1 MIRLGLFLLAV
12 AVLLLAGGLLL
23 PDRVVVER
31 TAVIE
36 RPAATV
42 FTLLNGFRTWGDWS
56 PWVVRDPT
64 LEWTRSGPD
73 TGAGAV
79 VDWTGDPARVG
90 VGRQRILASEPWRRV
105 VLASE
110 VAGQG
115 SATLTYRVDGDGLGS
130 RVTWRYESD
139 VADGQGR
146 FGAVVGRYFGWFLS
160 RWVGRDFET
169 GLARLQAFA
178 ERLPRAD
185 FAGAGIERV
194 TVTAVPVAQV
204 GGIRA
209 AGDSDLETELAD
221 AFRAIGRWAVR
232 ADVSLGEAPL
242 VLARRTRENATE
254 FTAALPLAGA
264 VSSEPPP
271 PVTLGRT
278 PAGDA
283 ACAMHDGPMED
294 TLALYA
300 RLDAWLAAQGLA
312 AGATA
317 WERYL
322 SDPRAASGG
331 QAAVEVCR
339 LIEAG

>member
-1 MIRLGLFLLAV
+1 MIRIGLFLLAV
-12 AVLLLAGGLLL
+12 AAVLLAGGLLL

-31 TAVIE
+31 TTVIE

-42 FTLLNGFRTWGDWS
+42 FTLLNGFRTWGEWS
-56 PWVVRDPT
+56 PWVERDPT
-64 LEWTRSGPD
+64 LAWTRSGPD
-73 TGAGAV
+73 TGVGAV
-79 VDWTGDPARVG
+79 VEWDGDPARVG
-90 VGRQRILASEPWRRV
+90 VGRQRIVASEPWRRV

-139 VADGQGR
+139 VADWEGR
-146 FGAVVGRYFGWFLS
+146 FGGVVGRYFGWFLA
-160 RWVGRDFET
+160 RWVGRDFEI
-169 GLARLQAFA
+169 GLARLRAFA

-185 FAGAGIERV
+185 FADAGIERV
-194 TVTAVPVAQV
+194 AVFAVPVARV

-209 AGDSDLETELAD
+209 DGGADLETRLAD
-221 AFRAIGRWAVR
+221 AFQAISRWAVR
-232 ADVSLGEAPL
+232 AEVSLGDAPL
-242 VLARRTRENATE
+242 VLTRGIGSDAPE
-254 FTAALPLAGA
+254 FVAALPLTGA
-264 VSSEPPP
+264 VQGEPPP
-271 PVTLGRT
+271 PVTLGQT

-283 ACAMHDGPMED
+283 ACALHEGFMKDS
-294 TLALYA
+294 LAVYA
-300 RLDAWLAAQGLA
+300 RLEAWLAAEGLP

-322 SDPRAASGG
+322 SDPRAAGDG
-331 QAAVEVCR
+331 RAAVEVCR